1 MNLHAIVV
9 GTLRVLSDPL
19 GLVNSKKRKNSFLGD
34 FNTMISQ
41 RKLAKLFR
49 EPVKNASE
57 IIEDQL
63 DRCDKRFEILEAEN
77 RMGDARALAME
88 YMEWAITEE
97 GDNYGFLFMERIA
110 EY

>member
-1 MNLHAIVV
+1 
-9 GTLRVLSDPL
+9 
-19 GLVNSKKRKNSFLGD
+19 
-34 FNTMISQ
+34 MISQ